1 MARKKRTRK
10 LHPPAGTSL
19 DAEPTRSAARR
30 YWAFAAMAVIGG
42 LAVASLLAWSRK
54 QAASPPEIDAA
65 LTTSISTASTTF
77 AGSAACAGCHAEQYR
92 PWQESQHALAMQV
105 ATEESVLG
113 DFSGVKFT
121 HMGITSEFFR
131 RDGAFMVR
139 TDGPDGRL
147 ADYELRHT
155 FGIYPLQQYL
165 LELPGG
171 RLQALPIAWDARP
184 RESGGGR
191 WFHLYRERI
200 GHRDELH
207 WTRRQQNWNYMCA
220 DCHSTNL
227 QKNYDAVGDT
237 YATSWSEISVGC
249 EACHGPGSE
258 HVRLATLGRGSEGL
272 TVALDERRGAAW
284 TIDTVTGNARRN
296 PPRATAREL
305 DVCAQCHSRRGQ
317 YSNTYRA
324 GEPFLDHYRPALLES
339 GLYHPDGQQREEVY
353 DWGSFLSSRM
363 HAAGVTCSDCHEPHA
378 GKLRAPGN
386 AVCGQCHAASKYEAT
401 THHMH
406 ALGTPASECKA
417 CHMPTETYMLIDPR
431 HDHSFRIPRP
441 DVSANLRVPN
451 ACTQCHTDRSPEWAA
466 AAIRLHHPQPKSGFQ
481 HFGDG
486 FAAADR
492 GEPGATPKLIALAVD
507 PSGSPIARASA
518 FDRLARRPD
527 RAAVEAAQAALA
539 DESPLVRV
547 AALSVIE
554 SLPPLERHAAA
565 PLLNDPVRTVRMTAA
580 RTLAGLA
587 ADALGEQAAAF
598 DRAAAE
604 YVAAERFNAD
614 RPEHR
619 VNLGNFLAER
629 GELAAAEVE
638 YQAALKLEPR
648 FVPASVNLA
657 EMQRTHGREPDA
669 EATLRSA
676 LESVPRNA
684 DLHHALGLSLVRQ
697 QRTVEALRELEAAAR
712 AAPDNARYAF
722 VHAVGLHSVGRVRD
736 AIAVLEQA
744 SRAAPSDRDVLE
756 ALALYYGEIGE
767 DVRAARTAERLRTL
781 DRGTPR

>member
-1 MARKKRTRK
+1 MTRTLTIALVLAAAVTAAAFYAGWSRHRSGEQSTPAAP
-10 LHPPAGTSL
+10 LPPA
-19 DAEPTRSAARR
+19 AN
-30 YWAFAAMAVIGG
+30 
-42 LAVASLLAWSRK
+42 
-54 QAASPPEIDAA
+54 AASYV
-65 LTTSISTASTTF
+65 
-77 AGSAACAGCHAEQYR
+77 GSVACSGCHADQDR
-92 PWQESQHALAMQV
+92 AWQVSQHAQAMQA
-105 ATEESVLG
+105 ATDTTVLG
-113 DFSGVKFT
+113 DFSDVRFDHKGVR
-121 HMGITSEFFR
+121 SEFLR
-131 RDGAFMVR
+131 REGKFIVR

-147 ADYELRHT
+147 ADFEVRHT

-165 LELPGG
+165 IELPGG
-171 RLQALPIAWDARP
+171 RLQALSIAWDARP
-184 RESGGGR
+184 AESGGQR
-191 WFHLYRERI
+191 WFHLYPNERI
-200 GHRDELH
+200 DHRDELH

-227 QKNYDAVGDT
+227 QKNYDAVADT

-258 HVRLATLGRGSEGL
+258 HARLAALGRGSEGL

-353 DWGSFLSSRM
+353 NWGSFLSSRM

-406 ALGTPASECKA
+406 APGTPGSECKA

-441 DVSANLRVPN
+441 DLSADLRVPN
-451 ACTQCHTDRSPEWAA
+451 ACNQCHADRTPEWAA

-481 HFGDG
+481 HFGEV

-507 PSGSPIARASA
+507 ASGSPIARASA

-539 DESPLVRV
+539 DESPLVRA

-554 SLPPLERHAAA
+554 GLPPLERHAAA

-619 VNLGNFLAER
+619 VNLGNFFAER
-629 GELAAAEVE
+629 GETAASEAE
-638 YQAALKLEPR
+638 YRAALKLEPR

-657 EMQRTHGREPDA
+657 ELQRTQGLESDA
-669 EATLRSA
+669 EATLRTA
-676 LESVPRNA
+676 LEAVPDNA

-697 QRTVEALRELEAAAR
+697 QRQDEALRELAAAAR
-712 AAPDNARYAF
+712 AAPGNARYAF
-722 VHAVGLHSVGRVRD
+722 VHAVALHSAGRMRD
-736 AIAVLEQA
+736 AIAELE
-744 SRAAPSDRDVLE
+744 RGLTVAPADRDILE
-756 ALALYYGEIGE
+756 ALAQFLAETGDER
-767 DVRAARTAERLRTL
+767 RAEAIRDRLQ
-781 DRGTPR
+781 PPN